1 MCLVLR
7 VEGGSLSRPTAA
19 KGGLSVPRLT
29 GLTHYRPE
37 ALVTCL
43 PGKCFHKVWPSLPS
57 ISQLFPTYGG
67 NGWARRAE
75 RAEEGVATEQLF
87 KNLHT
92 SQIAT
97 DAIPSASHAT
107 KDTS

>member
-43 PGKCFHKVWPSLPS
+43 AWKVLSQSVAVLAQHFPVISDLWWEWVGKASRKSGRGCS
-57 ISQLFPTYGG
+57 YGT
-67 NGWARRAE
+67 A
-75 RAEEGVATEQLF
+75 L
-87 KNLHT
+87 
-92 SQIAT
+92 
-97 DAIPSASHAT
+97 
-107 KDTS
+107 

>member
-1 MCLVLR
+1 M
-7 VEGGSLSRPTAA
+7 SRPTAA

-43 PGKCFHKVWPSLPS
+43 AWKVLSQSVAVLAQHFPVISDLWWEWVGKASRKS
-57 ISQLFPTYGG
+57 G
-67 NGWARRAE
+67 
-75 RAEEGVATEQLF
+75 EGVATEQLF

-97 DAIPSASHAT
+97 DAIPSASSHAT